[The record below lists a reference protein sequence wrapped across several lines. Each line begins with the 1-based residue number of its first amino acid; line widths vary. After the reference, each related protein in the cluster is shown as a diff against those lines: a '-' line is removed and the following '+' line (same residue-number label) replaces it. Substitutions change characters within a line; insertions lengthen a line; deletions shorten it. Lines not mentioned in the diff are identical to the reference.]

1 MAASLIDL
9 GDRYRLIVSQVDVVP
24 TDAPLPKLPVARAM
38 WLPQP
43 DLKRAA
49 AAWIFAGG
57 AHHTSFAYSLTA
69 DHLRD
74 FAEIAGIEFV
84 IN

>member
-1 MAASLIDL
+1 
-9 GDRYRLIVSQVDVVP
+9 
-24 TDAPLPKLPVARAM
+24 M

-57 AHHTSFAYSLTA
+57 AHHTSFAYSITS

-74 FAEIAGIEFV
+74 FAEMAGIECVV
-84 IN
+84 IDSQIDLNQFKQQLRWNDLYYHLAKGI